1 MDNLLRTGVLTGPFG
16 TMLLTACSEDGGFA
30 DWQPSFSR
38 GFSGASDVGT
48 PPANA
53 GDVGSTSG
61 LGRPLEKEMPT
72 PSSIIAWKISWTE
85 KPAGLQSM
93 GSQESAT
100 TEQLT
105 ATPLSNHTH
114 TPVSFYIYGSNAF
127 VCLQPIDSDAL
138 SLEGWGPVLP
148 AVAPTDISPAEPRL
162 RLDQPLWFSAALQDI
177 AQQPPSRSF
186 EEASCITSR
195 TCRAQAV
202 PGPTWQAGGC
212 RWGERERERPPG
224 VLPSLAGQG
233 PGFLT
238 FTLFLVNL
246 KQKSGSESVGRK
258 ESIRIDGPLSRSPE
272 AF

>member
-138 SLEGWGPVLP
+138 SLEGWGPVPCGGPHRHLP
-148 AVAPTDISPAEPRL
+148 GG
-162 RLDQPLWFSAALQDI
+162 
-177 AQQPPSRSF
+177 
-186 EEASCITSR
+186 
-195 TCRAQAV
+195 AQAAA
-202 PGPTWQAGGC
+202 GPTLV
-212 RWGERERERPPG
+212 
-224 VLPSLAGQG
+224 VLRSTARHSSATA
-233 PGFLT
+233 LT
-238 FTLFLVNL
+238 KL
-246 KQKSGSESVGRK
+246 
-258 ESIRIDGPLSRSPE
+258 
-272 AF
+272 